1 MDTAGVALPLLR
13 WDVALEGRMIRT
25 RTLAA
30 IGTALLLSGSPLF
43 AQPSSSNSSKQLIVT
58 SASVDRLNDTVTLK
72 GSGFGTKKATV
83 FCELTQMTVLSA
95 TDEELLVAFPASVLD
110 GTYLFTVA
118 RGNGTSERATFFVST
133 NRPQI
138 LEGTQGPAG
147 PAGPQGPKG
156 DKGDK
161 GDTGTQGAQ
170 GVPGEKGPQG
180 EKGVMGPQGP
190 KGDTGASGPQG
201 PEGPQGPQGP
211 AGPQG
216 SAGPQG
222 VAGPT
227 GPQGPMGPIGPAGPQ
242 GAPGFSGYERLVS
255 DSATLQMNPGVSS
268 FVTAVCPA
276 GKRVIAG
283 GHELASSAS
292 QQLGVTMSAPFEST
306 VSGWRVNFRNSLNAT
321 LTNVQV

>member
-1 MDTAGVALPLLR
+1 M
-13 WDVALEGRMIRT
+13 
-25 RTLAA
+25 
-30 IGTALLLSGSPLF
+30 LLSGSPLF

-58 SASVDRLNDTVTLK
+58 SAWVDRQNDTVTLK
-72 GSGFGTKKATV
+72 GSGFGSKKPAV
-83 FCELTQMTVLSA
+83 FCELTQMAVLSA

-118 RGNGTSERATFFVST
+118 RGNGTSERATFFVTT

-138 LEGTQGPAG
+138 VEGKEGPTGPQGVAG
-147 PAGPQGPKG
+147 PPGPEGPKG
-156 DKGDK
+156 DKGD
-161 GDTGTQGAQ
+161 TGAQGAQ
-170 GVPGEKGPQG
+170 GPQG
-180 EKGVMGPQGP
+180 EKGAIGL
-190 KGDTGASGPQG
+190 
-201 PEGPQGPQGP
+201 QGP

-222 VAGPT
+222 VAGPM
-227 GPQGPMGPIGPAGPQ
+227 GLQGAQGSMGPMGPIGPAGTQ
-242 GAPGFSGYERLVS
+242 GAPGISAYERLVS
-255 DSATLQMNPGVSS
+255 DSGTLQMNPGVSS

-306 VSGWRVNFRNSLNAT
+306 VSGWRVNFRNSLNST
-321 LTNVQV
+321 LMNVQVRAIVLCAVVQ

>member
-1 MDTAGVALPLLR
+1 
-13 WDVALEGRMIRT
+13 MIRT
-25 RTLAA
+25 RNLAA
-30 IGTALLLSGSPLF
+30 IGTAALLLGSPLF

-72 GSGFGTKKATV
+72 GSGFGNKKPTV

-118 RGNGTSERATFFVST
+118 RGNGTSERATFFVTT

-138 LEGTQGPAG
+138 LEGQPGP
-147 PAGPQGPKG
+147 
-156 DKGDK
+156 
-161 GDTGTQGAQ
+161 TGAQ
-170 GVPGEKGPQG
+170 GPQG
-180 EKGVMGPQGP
+180 ERGEVGPQGS

-201 PEGPQGPQGP
+201 LEGPQGPQGP

-227 GPQGPMGPIGPAGPQ
+227 GLQGAQGSIGPIGPAGPI
-242 GAPGFSGYERLVS
+242 GAPGISGYERFVS
-255 DSATLQMNPGVSS
+255 DSGTLGMNPGVSS
-268 FVTAVCPA
+268 FVTAACPA

-292 QQLGVTMSAPFEST
+292 QQLSVTMSAPFEGT
-306 VSGWRVNFRNSLNAT
+306 VSGWRVNFRNSLNT
-321 LTNVQV
+321 QLTNVQVRAFVVCAVVH